1 MVGSTFLG
9 TDKIDPKYILE
20 RRYLYF
26 ALMVLRYRQLRLQ
39 FPFKDPDELLKCS
52 VDEIH
57 DRNVDHMSNVELRSA
72 FQEALHPQVM
82 EIFGTFRKVD
92 ERLGFDLDDDEKEE
106 EASVLDDNPFSKI
119 DWHPLQ
125 QILRD
130 EEQHTLEEI
139 WMLIRYDESEQEE
152 SPVTRRS
159 LSFLRRKLGAVQ
171 SLLLFHGIPIQKAPP
186 GDSETTT
193 TTNGDSTLDD
203 FYMDTSNMNKRSLDM
218 ARHYQTLNMCR
229 SALIRQELGYSI
241 LSLKST
247 IPTGGGTGGAGR
259 GTFVDGLA
267 PTGSLVAFQP
277 GEIWPK
283 EHLLTTAPDVMEHF
297 DDGDEDCQTT
307 LRFDDYVLDSRKSPV
322 TVLTREGSMNPWALG
337 HMVNHPPSTIL
348 PNCQSLMLDYT
359 ERMQLRDLMR
369 YVPNVYARP
378 PTWQSRFFDAEPVDM
393 HGMCLLARRDVKNEE
408 LMYDYRLQSEQTPE
422 WYSPV
427 RYGDEFLDREQVVFF
442 RDDWQK

>member
-1 MVGSTFLG
+1 MIKMVGSTFSG

-26 ALMVLRYRQLRLQ
+26 ALMVLRFRQLRLKY
-39 FPFKDPDELLKCS
+39 PEKDPDELLKCS

-57 DRNVDHMSNVELRSA
+57 DHDVDHMSNVELRSA
-72 FQEALHPQVM
+72 FQDALHPQVL
-82 EIFGTFRKVD
+82 EIFRTFRKVD
-92 ERLGFDLDDDEKEE
+92 ERLSIELMDDQDEDDD
-106 EASVLDDNPFSKI
+106 DPFSKI
-119 DWHPLQ
+119 DWPALQ

-130 EEQHTLEEI
+130 EEQQTLEEI
-139 WMLIRYDESEQEE
+139 WMSTQKYDKEE
-152 SPVTRRS
+152 SPLSRRS
-159 LSFLRRKLGAVQ
+159 LPFLRRKLGALQ
-171 SLLLFHGIPIQKAPP
+171 SLLVFHGMPIQKAPM
-186 GDSETTT
+186 GTDNETTT
-193 TTNGDSTLDD
+193 TTNGDSLDD
-203 FYMDTSNMNKRSLDM
+203 FNMETSNMNKRSFDM
-218 ARHYQTLNMCR
+218 VRHYQTLNMCR

-247 IPTGGGTGGAGR
+247 IPAEGGGAGR

-337 HMVNHPPSTIL
+337 HMVNHPPASIL

-359 ERMQLRDLMR
+359 ERMQLQDLMR
-369 YVPNVYARP
+369 YVPNVYARAP
-378 PTWQSRFFDAEPVDM
+378 GWQSRFFDSEAVAM

-408 LMYDYRLQSEQTPE
+408 LLYDYRLQNSQTPD
-422 WYSPV
+422 WYSTV
-427 RYGDEFLDREQVVFF
+427 HYGDEFLDNEQVVFF

>member
-1 MVGSTFLG
+1 MVGSTFSG
-9 TDKIDPKYILE
+9 TDKIDPKRILE

-26 ALMVLRYRQLRLQ
+26 ALMVLRFRQLRLQ
-39 FPFKDPDELLKCS
+39 FPLKDPDELLKCS

-57 DRNVDHMSNVELRSA
+57 DYNVDNMSNIELRSA
-72 FQEALHPQVM
+72 FQDALHPQVL
-82 EIFGTFRKVD
+82 EIFATFRQVD
-92 ERLGFDLDDDEKEE
+92 ERLKIELDDKDEEE
-106 EASVLDDNPFSKI
+106 EAAAMYDDDPFSKI
-119 DWHPLQ
+119 DWPVLQ

-139 WMLIRYDESEQEE
+139 WMLTENDGDKEGE
-152 SPVTRRS
+152 SPPSRRS
-159 LSFLRRKLGAVQ
+159 LPFLRRKLGALQ
-171 SLLLFHGIPIQKAPP
+171 SLLVFHGIPIQKVPLRDKDA
-186 GDSETTT
+186 TTT
-193 TTNGDSTLDD
+193 TSGDSLDD
-203 FYMDTSNMNKRSLDM
+203 FNMDTSNMSKKSLEM
-218 ARHYQTLNMCR
+218 ARRYQTLNMCR

-247 IPTGGGTGGAGR
+247 IAGGSGGAGR

-359 ERMQLRDLMR
+359 ERMQLKDLLR

-378 PTWQSRFFDAEPVDM
+378 PGWQSRFFDAEAVAM
-393 HGMCLLARRDVKNEE
+393 HGMCLLARRGVKNEE
-408 LMYDYRLQSEQTPE
+408 LLYDYRLQSEQTPD
-422 WYSPV
+422 WYYPV
-427 RYGDEFLDREQVVFF
+427 NYGDEFLDREQVVFF